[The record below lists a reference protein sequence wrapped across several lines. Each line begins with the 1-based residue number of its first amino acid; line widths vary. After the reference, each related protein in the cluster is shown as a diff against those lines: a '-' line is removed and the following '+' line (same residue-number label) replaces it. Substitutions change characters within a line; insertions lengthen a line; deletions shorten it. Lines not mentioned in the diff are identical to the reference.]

1 MAILSRLKTLPNR
14 WQLWRLGVFL
24 AALAPLVIWGWQVAS
39 NAAGPEPGRY
49 LLLNIGLGALWMLLL
64 TLSLTPLS
72 RLTRWKGFALIRRQL
87 GLWTL
92 AYASLH
98 MLSYALF
105 ILGLD
110 WGMLGSE
117 LVKRPY
123 IIVGMLALS
132 GLVALGVTSNRWSM
146 RRLGKRWKSLHRLVY
161 GILGLVLLHFFWVVR
176 ADLGEWLLYATISA
190 LVMAT
195 RLPPVA
201 RTLPR
206 LRYRF
211 SRAS

>member
-1 MAILSRLKTLPNR
+1 MATRNT
-14 WQLWRLGVFL
+14 WRMWRAGVFL
-24 AALAPLVIWGWQVAS
+24 AALTPLVVWGWQVAN

-49 LLLNIGLGALWMLLL
+49 LLLNIGTGALWMLLL
-64 TLSLTPLS
+64 TLSLTPLT
-72 RLTRWKGFALIRRQL
+72 RLTRWKGFTLIRRQL

-92 AYASLH
+92 AYATLH

-110 WGMLGSE
+110 WAMLGSE

-123 IIVGMLALS
+123 IIVGMLALI
-132 GLVALGVTSNRWSM
+132 GLAALGATSNRWSM
-146 RRLGKRWKSLHRLVY
+146 RRLGKRWKTLHRLAY
-161 GILGLVLLHFFWVVR
+161 PILGLVLLHFLWVVR
-176 ADLGEWLLYATISA
+176 ADLGEWVMYAAIAA

-206 LRYRF
+206 IRYRL
-211 SRAS
+211 AGT

>member
-1 MAILSRLKTLPNR
+1 MAIPNR

-49 LLLNIGLGALWMLLL
+49 LLLNLGLGALWMLLL
-64 TLSLTPLS
+64 TLSLTPLTK
-72 RLTRWKGFALIRRQL
+72 LIRWKGFALIRRQL

-92 AYASLH
+92 AYATLH
-98 MLSYALF
+98 LLSYALF

-117 LVKRPY
+117 VVKRPY
-123 IIVGMLALS
+123 IIVGMLALI

-146 RRLGKRWKSLHRLVY
+146 RRLGKRWKSLHKLSY
-161 GILGLVLLHFFWVVR
+161 SILGLVLLHFFWVVR
-176 ADLGEWLLYATISA
+176 ADLREWAAYAVAAA
-190 LVMAT
+190 LIMAT

-201 RTLPR
+201 RKLPR
-206 LRYRF
+206 LRQRLA
-211 SRAS
+211 RA

>member
-1 MAILSRLKTLPNR
+1 MATQHR
-14 WQLWRLGVFL
+14 WRLWRLGVFL
-24 AALAPLVIWGWQVAS
+24 AALAPLLLWGWQVA
-39 NAAGPEPGRY
+39 NDAAGPEPGRY
-49 LLLNIGLGALWMLLL
+49 LLLNIGIGGLWMLLL
-64 TLSLTPLS
+64 TLSLTPLT

-92 AYASLH
+92 AYATLH

-123 IIVGMLALS
+123 IIVGMLALI
-132 GLVALGVTSNRWSM
+132 GLVLLGVTSNRWSM
-146 RRLGKRWKSLHRLVY
+146 RRLGKRWKQLHRHAY
-161 GILGLVLLHFFWVVR
+161 PILGLILLHFFWVVR
-176 ADLGEWLLYATISA
+176 ADLGEWAMYAAIAA

-201 RTLPR
+201 RSLPR
-206 LRYRF
+206 LRYRLAGTQA
-211 SRAS
+211 RRPA

>member
-1 MAILSRLKTLPNR
+1 MATRNT
-14 WQLWRLGVFL
+14 WRTWRVGVFL
-24 AALAPLVIWGWQVAS
+24 AALAPLVVWGWQVAN

-49 LLLNIGLGALWMLLL
+49 LLLNIGTGALWMLLL
-64 TLSLTPLS
+64 TLSLTPLT
-72 RLTRWKGFALIRRQL
+72 RLTRWKGFTLIRRQL

-92 AYASLH
+92 AYATLH

-110 WGMLGSE
+110 WAMLGSE

-123 IIVGMLALS
+123 IIVGMLALI
-132 GLVALGVTSNRWSM
+132 GLAALGATSNRWSM
-146 RRLGKRWKSLHRLVY
+146 RRLGKRWKTLHRLAY
-161 GILGLVLLHFFWVVR
+161 PILGLVLLHFLWVVR
-176 ADLGEWLLYATISA
+176 ADLGEWAMYAAIAA

-206 LRYRF
+206 IRYRLA
-211 SRAS
+211 RT

>member
-1 MAILSRLKTLPNR
+1 MSGPNR
-14 WQLWRLGVFL
+14 WRLWRLGVFL
-24 AALAPLVIWGWQVAS
+24 TALAPLLLWGWQVAN

-49 LLLNIGLGALWMLLL
+49 LLLNIGIGALWMLLL
-64 TLSLTPLS
+64 TLSLTPLT
-72 RLTRWKGFALIRRQL
+72 RLTRWKGFTLIRRQL

-92 AYASLH
+92 AYATLH

-110 WGMLGSE
+110 WAMLGSE

-123 IIVGMLALS
+123 IIVGMLALL
-132 GLVALGVTSNRWSM
+132 GLGALGATSNRWSM
-146 RRLGKRWKSLHRLVY
+146 RRLGKRWKTLHRLAY
-161 GILGLVLLHFFWVVR
+161 PILGLVLLHFFWVVR
-176 ADLGEWLLYATISA
+176 ADLGEWAMYAAIAA

-206 LRYRF
+206 IRYRLGC
-211 SRAS
+211 A

>member
-1 MAILSRLKTLPNR
+1 MATRNT
-14 WQLWRLGVFL
+14 WRTWRVGVFL
-24 AALAPLVIWGWQVAS
+24 AALTPLVVWGWQVAN

-49 LLLNIGLGALWMLLL
+49 LLLNIGTGALWMLLL
-64 TLSLTPLS
+64 TLSLSPLT
-72 RLTRWKGFALIRRQL
+72 RLTRWKGFTLIRRQL

-92 AYASLH
+92 AYATLH

-110 WGMLGSE
+110 WAMLGSE

-123 IIVGMLALS
+123 IIVGMLALI
-132 GLVALGVTSNRWSM
+132 GLAALGATSNRWSM
-146 RRLGKRWKSLHRLVY
+146 RRLGKRWKTLHRLAY
-161 GILGLVLLHFFWVVR
+161 PILGLVLLHFLWVVR
-176 ADLGEWLLYATISA
+176 ADLGEWVMYAAIAA

-206 LRYRF
+206 IRYRL
-211 SRAS
+211 AGT

>member
-1 MAILSRLKTLPNR
+1 MAAQPM

-24 AALAPLVIWGWQVAS
+24 AAFAPLVAWGWQVAV

-49 LLLNIGLGALWMLLL
+49 LLLNIGIGALWMLLL
-64 TLSLTPLS
+64 TLSLTPLTK
-72 RLTRWKGFALIRRQL
+72 LTRWKGFALIRRQL

-92 AYASLH
+92 AYATLH

-110 WGMLGSE
+110 WALLGSE

-123 IIVGMLALS
+123 IIVGMLALI
-132 GLVALGVTSNRWSM
+132 GLAVLGATSNRWAM
-146 RRLGKRWKSLHRLVY
+146 RRLGKRWKPLHKLSY
-161 GILGLVLLHFFWVVR
+161 PILGLVLLHFFWVVR
-176 ADLGEWLLYATISA
+176 ADLGEWTMYAAIAA

-201 RTLPR
+201 RTLPTV
-206 LRYRF
+206 RYRF
-211 SRAS
+211 NRVHRRVPS

>member
-1 MAILSRLKTLPNR
+1 MATLNRLMPLPNR

-24 AALAPLVIWGWQVAS
+24 AALAPLVAWGWQVAS
-39 NAAGPEPGRY
+39 HAAGPEPGRY
-49 LLLNIGLGALWMLLL
+49 LLLNIGIGALWMLLL
-64 TLSLTPLS
+64 TLSLTPLT
-72 RLTRWKGFALIRRQL
+72 RLTRWKGFTLIRRQL

-92 AYASLH
+92 AYATLH

-110 WGMLGSE
+110 WAMLGSE

-123 IIVGMLALS
+123 IIVGMLALL
-132 GLVALGVTSNRWSM
+132 GLGALGATSNRWSM
-146 RRLGKRWKSLHRLVY
+146 RRLGKRWKTLHRLAY
-161 GILGLVLLHFFWVVR
+161 PILGLVLLHFFWVVR
-176 ADLGEWLLYATISA
+176 ADLGEWAMYAAIAA

-206 LRYRF
+206 IRYRLGC
-211 SRAS
+211 A

>member
-1 MAILSRLKTLPNR
+1 MATRNT
-14 WQLWRLGVFL
+14 WRTWRAGVFL
-24 AALAPLVIWGWQVAS
+24 AALTPLVVWGWQVAN

-49 LLLNIGLGALWMLLL
+49 LLLNIGTGALWMLLL
-64 TLSLTPLS
+64 TLSLTPLT
-72 RLTRWKGFALIRRQL
+72 RLTRWKGFTLIRRQL

-92 AYASLH
+92 AYATLH

-110 WGMLGSE
+110 WAMLGSE

-123 IIVGMLALS
+123 IIVGMLALI
-132 GLVALGVTSNRWSM
+132 GLAVLGATSNRWSM
-146 RRLGKRWKSLHRLVY
+146 RRLGKRWKTLHRLAY
-161 GILGLVLLHFFWVVR
+161 PILGLVLLHFLWVVR
-176 ADLGEWLLYATISA
+176 ADLGEWVMYAAIAA

-206 LRYRF
+206 IRYRL
-211 SRAS
+211 AGT